1 MFNVGNKYI
10 VILQRIG
17 TYTEIIWRGKIKGEK
32 KMFNS
37 KYFKLGRQVAS
48 QKVSIELMEN
58 KQFATEIFHAMK
70 RYCNKDWGILSD
82 GDKEMNEQA
91 LQDEDRLMGAY
102 MTCKGKIWII
112 TEWDR
117 SSTIILFPDEY

>member
-1 MFNVGNKYI
+1 
-10 VILQRIG
+10 
-17 TYTEIIWRGKIKGEK
+17 
-32 KMFNS
+32 MFNS

-58 KQFATEIFHAMK
+58 KQFATEIFHAME
-70 RYCNKDWGILSD
+70 RYCYKDWGILSD